1 MLRWMKIFK
10 VPKFKYDA
18 KTLLIWLWQAWRG
31 NQLQA
36 VLNASVGLLSVGV
49 SLAQVWA
56 VKRAIDVA
64 SQVVEGDIFWA
75 VALMGLSLIHI

>member
-1 MLRWMKIFK
+1 MKIFK

-18 KTLLIWLWQAWRG
+18 KTLLIWLWQAWQG

-49 SLAQVWA
+49 SLAQV
-56 VKRAIDVA
+56 
-64 SQVVEGDIFWA
+64 
-75 VALMGLSLIHI
+75 LSLIHI